1 MGMSWGS
8 FFDEFFGPSVDEKE
22 RYIEPL
28 TDVRETD
35 DEVVISVDLPFV
47 VSKEDIEVY
56 VTEDSIEITAR
67 TKRKIRWSRWGA
79 HHRYVEFN
87 HYRKRIELPILVDPN
102 EVRATFR
109 SGILEVR
116 LRKKK
121 KRVQIKIE

>member
-1 MGMSWGS
+1 MSWGS
-8 FFDEFFGPSVDEKE
+8 FFNEFFGPSVDEKD
-22 RYIEPL
+22 RCIEPL